1 MTFQGTAQVKF
12 QEFSVE
18 KALLKGKKE
27 NKMVIVYFSSNQC
40 PGCKIMENHVFS
52 NYSLGDLV
60 NENFIVVRSSASSN
74 EGRMEQ
80 YLYNIKMYPT
90 QIYFKSDGNELIR
103 LEGKNTLETVRST
116 VENALSG
123 KYEQSD
129 KKDKEEK
136 EELIIHKGEIIKSR
150 NEF

>member
-1 MTFQGTAQVKF
+1 
-12 QEFSVE
+12 
-18 KALLKGKKE
+18 
-27 NKMVIVYFSSNQC
+27 
-40 PGCKIMENHVFS
+40 MENHVFS